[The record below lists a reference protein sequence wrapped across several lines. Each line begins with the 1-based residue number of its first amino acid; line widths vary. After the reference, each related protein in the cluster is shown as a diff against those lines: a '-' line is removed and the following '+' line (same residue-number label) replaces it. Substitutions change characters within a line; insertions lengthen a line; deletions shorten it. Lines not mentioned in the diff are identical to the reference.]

1 MAGCVQRGKS
11 SPWRQ
16 IQGVLPTAQ
25 SSLQCVF
32 FPVIVADNYGD
43 GAGDNHS
50 DGDGNSDIAPG
61 FYNSNI
67 DKIGDNGDHAPGRAS
82 FQVQADLQNPGKES
96 QREALRGQ
104 QVGVILLIT
113 TAFIIRIIKLSWQ
126 LQGGRRRP

>member
-1 MAGCVQRGKS
+1 MVCCLS
-11 SPWRQ
+11 S
-16 IQGVLPTAQ
+16 
-25 SSLQCVF
+25 
-32 FPVIVADNYGD
+32 N
-43 GAGDNHS
+43 
-50 DGDGNSDIAPG
+50 NSD
-61 FYNSNI
+61 I
-67 DKIGDNGDHAPGRAS
+67 DKIGDNGDQCDHSPGRAS